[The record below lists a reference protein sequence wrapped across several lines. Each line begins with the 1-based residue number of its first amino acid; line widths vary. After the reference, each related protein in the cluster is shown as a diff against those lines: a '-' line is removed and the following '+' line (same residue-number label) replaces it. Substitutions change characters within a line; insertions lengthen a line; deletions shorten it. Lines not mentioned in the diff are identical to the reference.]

1 MFPRARMGKISPFN
15 QKKLVNQN
23 FRDLFV
29 EDFGSIWLINLF
41 GLRGRLDGA
50 HQQARC
56 GEAAG
61 HHRRHDGREQ
71 GPWQPAPGPQHSAR
85 TTGDCVVTE
94 CPDNY
99 RVSKVGA
106 LGKQY
111 LPSANTRKT

>member
-1 MFPRARMGKISPFN
+1 M
-15 QKKLVNQN
+15 
-23 FRDLFV
+23 
-29 EDFGSIWLINLF
+29 IWHLL
-41 GLRGRLDGA
+41 
-50 HQQARC
+50 
-56 GEAAG
+56 EAADRYAV
-61 HHRRHDGREQ
+61 HRLSLVCQSILCNNLDVENV
-71 GPWQPAPGPQHSAR
+71 STTLV